1 MKKIY
6 LVVLIAFTF
15 SSCEKD
21 DICDAATSTTPRL
34 IIEFYDVS
42 NPTTLKTVSNLGI
55 IAPGFTTGIGFTG
68 VSKIQVPLKTTDD
81 VTSFSF
87 IQNGSDTVTTNDNI
101 DEIQI
106 NYTRNNVFVS
116 RACGYKTVFTL
127 NTTNGIVKTD
137 AATPD
142 GLWIQ
147 NITITTPNITTE
159 NETHVK
165 IYF

>member
-6 LVVLIAFTF
+6 LLLLIAFTF

-34 IIEFYDVS
+34 IIQFYDFS
-42 NPTTLKTVSNLGI
+42 NPTVLKPVTNLGI
-55 IAPGFTTGIGFTG
+55 IAPGFTTGIGFTA
-68 VSKIQVPLKTTDD
+68 VSKIEVPLKTTENSTTFNF
-81 VTSFSF
+81 V
-87 IQNGSDTVTTNDNI
+87 QNGSDTNTTNDNT
-101 DEIQI
+101 DVIQI
-106 NYTRNNVFVS
+106 NYSRNNVFVS

-127 NTTNGIVKTD
+127 NSPNGIVKTD

-142 GLWIQ
+142 GFWIQ
-147 NITITTPNITTE
+147 NIVVTTTNIETE

>member
-6 LVVLIAFTF
+6 LLVLIAFTF

-42 NPTTLKTVSNLGI
+42 NPTILKPVTNLGI
-55 IAPGFTTGIGFTG
+55 IAPGFTTGIGFTA
-68 VSKIQVPLKTTDD
+68 VSKIQVPLKTTDNS
-81 VTSFSF
+81 TTFSF
-87 IQNGSDTVTTNDNI
+87 VQNGSDTNTTNDNT
-101 DEIQI
+101 DVIQI
-106 NYTRNNVFVS
+106 NYSRNNIFVS

-127 NTTNGIVKTD
+127 NSPNGIVKTD
-137 AATPD
+137 ATTPD
-142 GLWIQ
+142 GFWIQ
-147 NITITTPNITTE
+147 NIVVTTTNIETE